1 MNRAAAVICILFCV
15 ILTAGCV
22 SVGDSGSQ
30 TQVVE
35 KPVAKEYGFGGFE
48 GVFKSKDESAGLWV
62 DASGYGIL
70 LDGYSIAEGN
80 LVPVSGDAL
89 SFKIDGVLITF
100 NAQKD
105 LVAFGGLGGTV
116 LHRDTDF

>member
-30 TQVVE
+30 TPVVE

-70 LDGYSIAEGN
+70 LDDDSIVAEGE
-80 LVPVSGDAL
+80 LVPVSAD